1 MSRQIDNKKLSKQL
15 RIDSEIHY
23 LLKIEATKLKTSIKK
38 FAEDILTK
46 FLGKKNQL

>member
-23 LLKIEATKLKTSIKK
+23 KLKIEATKSKTSIKN
-38 FAEDILTK
+38 FAEDILNK
-46 FLGKKNQL
+46 SLGKENQL